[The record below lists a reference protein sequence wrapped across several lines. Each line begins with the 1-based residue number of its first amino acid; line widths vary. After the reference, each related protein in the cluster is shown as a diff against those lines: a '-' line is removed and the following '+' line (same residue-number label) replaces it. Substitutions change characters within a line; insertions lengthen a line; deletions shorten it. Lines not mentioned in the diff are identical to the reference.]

1 MEWFTI
7 KLIIPMDKIPSLN
20 KFVNAQRV
28 NRYAG
33 AKQKKDAT
41 QICELFIRKAMKN
54 GFEVKNKP
62 AKLKFTWYCRNR
74 REDPDNIQFKKKFIL
89 DGAVNAGLLEND
101 GWRQIAGFED
111 VFKVDKD
118 NVRVEIE
125 EVEP

>member
-1 MEWFTI
+1 MV
-7 KLIIPMDKIPSLN
+7 IPMDKVPSLN

-33 AKQKKDAT
+33 AKMKRDAT
-41 QICELFIRKAMKN
+41 RICELFIRKAMKN

-62 AKLKFTWYCRNR
+62 TRLKFTWFCKNR

-101 GWRQIAGFED
+101 GWRQIKGFED
-111 VFKVDKD
+111 TFEVDKD

-125 EVEP
+125 EV